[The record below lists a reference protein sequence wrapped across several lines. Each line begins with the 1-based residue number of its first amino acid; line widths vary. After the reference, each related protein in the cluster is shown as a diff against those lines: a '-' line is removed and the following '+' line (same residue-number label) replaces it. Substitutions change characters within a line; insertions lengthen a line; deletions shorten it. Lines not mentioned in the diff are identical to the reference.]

1 MAPFGSLGMPAFV
14 PEVSYL
20 GAAEVRD
27 MSQVPAGQLVHFPKR
42 TAGQVRAWRMLA
54 GTRLRWRI
62 GVGQDGYF
70 SFIPLGSEGPC
81 ACTYRVGVR
90 EGPSRVK
97 ELFRIEAEPV
107 SPFSP
112 ATAEVDLSE
121 YAGREVELLL
131 QLDGPPEMEGK
142 TPGQPIPAALWGS
155 PALYQ
160 RQALPRKAR
169 WGGSAERP
177 NILFVGLDTLRADAL
192 GPWGRNPSP
201 TPSLDRF
208 AEESDVWL
216 NAFSSFNSTNPSFAS
231 MMTGL
236 YGKNHGVFD
245 LRTPLPASHVTLAE
259 HLAGAGYTSLAVIS
273 AHHLGDHNSGLGQG
287 FGEVV
292 LAGEHH
298 SAEMAVDTTLD
309 WIDARRESPRPFF
322 AWLHLFDP
330 HTPTTPPHPYALGFR
345 PASPAGLAPVRAW
358 VPFRPLGPR
367 TFSETVL
374 GGHPDLY
381 AGEVA
386 YLDRQLGRL
395 FHFLEGRGLLETTLV
410 VLVADHGESLGEHGI
425 LCRHIGLHDTTTH
438 VPLMIRWPGPRQ
450 AGRRLEG
457 LVSTVDLFPTL
468 LRSAGIEPPERDG
481 EDLRD
486 LTQGGKT
493 GRRVVFAEH
502 AGRLG
507 LMVRSRDHKYILMRG
522 LPEIPDGA
530 YLYDLK
536 ADPGE
541 TRNLAGQGLPVE
553 RELSETLRRWM
564 ADRRGRPEARPREQ
578 TDEERA
584 RLKAL
589 GYG

>member
-1 MAPFGSLGMPAFV
+1 MAPFGSLGMPVFTA
-14 PEVSYL
+14 EVSYL

-27 MSQVPAGQLVHFPKR
+27 MSKVPADQLVHFPKR
-42 TAGQVRAWRMLA
+42 TAGQVRAWKMLA

-70 SFIPLGSEGPC
+70 SFIPLGSEADCP
-81 ACTYRVGVR
+81 CTYRVGVR

-97 ELFRIEAEPV
+97 ELFRIEAERV

-112 ATAEVDLSE
+112 ATAEIDLSE
-121 YAGREVELLL
+121 YAGREIELLL
-131 QLDGPPEMEGK
+131 QLDGPPEVA
-142 TPGQPIPAALWGS
+142 GQPIPSALWGS
-155 PALYQ
+155 PALY
-160 RQALPRKAR
+160 RRETLPRKAR

-177 NILFVGLDTLRADAL
+177 NILLVGLDTLRADAL
-192 GPWGRNPSP
+192 GPWGRNPSLSP
-201 TPSLDRF
+201 AIDRL

-216 NAFSSFNSTNPSFAS
+216 DAYSTFNSTNPSFAS

-245 LRTPLPASHVTLAE
+245 LRTPLPQSHVTLAE
-259 HLAGAGYTSLAVIS
+259 HLTGAGYESLAVIS
-273 AHHLGDHNSGLGQG
+273 ARHLGDHNSGLGQG
-287 FGEVV
+287 FGQVV
-292 LAGEHH
+292 LASEHH

-322 AWLHLFDP
+322 TWLHLFDP
-330 HTPTTPPHPYALGFR
+330 HTPNTPPHPYALGFR
-345 PASPAGLAPVRAW
+345 PASAAGLAPVRSW
-358 VPFRPLGPR
+358 VPFRTTGPR
-367 TFSETVL
+367 AFSETVL

-395 FHFLEGRGLLETTLV
+395 LDFLEGCGLLETTLV

-438 VPLMIRWPGPRQ
+438 VPLMIRWPGPRKQ
-450 AGRRLEG
+450 GRRIEG

-468 LRSAGIEPPERDG
+468 LRSAGLDAPPRDG

-486 LTQGGKT
+486 LTGGSRT
-493 GRRVVFAEH
+493 GRRAVFAEH

-507 LMVRSRDHKYILMRG
+507 AHGPQPRPQVHPDARPAGDPGRRLSLRPEGRSRGDPQPGGAGDRG
-522 LPEIPDGA
+522 RAGA
-530 YLYDLK
+530 VRDSSG
-536 ADPGE
+536 AGWPTARAGRRRVRGSRP
-541 TRNLAGQGLPVE
+541 TRRRRA
-553 RELSETLRRWM
+553 SRRWGM
-564 ADRRGRPEARPREQ
+564 ASD
-578 TDEERA
+578 
-584 RLKAL
+584 
-589 GYG
+589 